1 MKRLKPLTHAQ
12 TRLLRAVMDHPGA
25 SQKALSQFA
34 GVSQPVVTH
43 ALRMFFDTGLVRHV
57 VTPRGKLVE
66 YALTAQGQRIRTT
79 HENFY
84 AALGEVS
91 R

>member
-25 SQKALSQFA
+25 SQKALAGFA

-43 ALRMFFDTGLVRHV
+43 ALRMFFETGLVHCSRTGAYV
-57 VTPRGKLVE
+57 
-66 YALTAQGQRIRTT
+66 LTAQGQRIRTT